1 MHYRL
6 NYMKRKCLLKFPL
19 RTLLTAIIVIG
30 LGISARTQVFDL
42 VKEGETLEIPF
53 TYTQDFI
60 LVELKLY
67 NKIPLQLIF
76 DTGAENTVIFD
87 KVFLDIFSVEYDMT
101 IPIIGSDLLAGSS
114 AKVARR
120 IPFQINAANKTSLD
134 VLVLENYT
142 GELKTYL
149 GTEVN
154 GILGSSFFRHF
165 IVEIDYK
172 KKHIILSRDRETFN
186 RKKRKYEAIPL
197 EIYRNKPY
205 VRAEVDV
212 AEQHSDSV
220 LLLID
225 TGAGIHFLL
234 HSNTAPDIEIP
245 DTTLVGHLGIGI
257 GGLLTGY
264 VGRTEKFQ
272 LGQQTFSDLLTNF
285 QDVDST
291 MVAQHR
297 ILRNGILG
305 NPFLSRYR
313 VMIDYSNEN
322 LYLLPRKGATRSFR
336 YDRSGLTLI
345 ASGPK
350 LNQYFIQSVRP
361 GSPAAEAG
369 ALPGDEIRWV
379 QRWPKAFWSLEG
391 LVELFKKKEGKK
403 IRLTVNR
410 NGEKVRLKFRL
421 RKLI

>member
-1 MHYRL
+1 MPKMRGA
-6 NYMKRKCLLKFPL
+6 KWVLLWL
-19 RTLLTAIIVIG
+19 CAVGWAATARG
-30 LGISARTQVFDL
+30 QLYDL
-42 VKEGETLEIPF
+42 IPEGETLELPF

-60 LVELKLY
+60 LVEMELY
-67 NKIPLQLIF
+67 GKVPLQFIF

-101 IPIIGSDLLAGSS
+101 IPIIGSDFLGGNQAQ
-114 AKVARR
+114 VARR
-120 IPFQINAANKTSLD
+120 IPFVIHNSVEAEMD
-134 VLVLENYT
+134 VLVLEEYN
-142 GELKTYL
+142 GALKTFL

-165 IVEIDYK
+165 LVEIDYK
-172 KKHIILSRDRETFN
+172 KEKIILSRDRKRFD
-186 RKKRKYEAIPL
+186 KKKKSYKVLPL
-197 EIYRNKPY
+197 EIHRNKPY
-205 VRAEVDV
+205 VQASVQVSESS
-212 AEQHSDSV
+212 SDSV

-234 HSNTAPDIEIP
+234 HSNTAPEIHIP

-264 VGRTEKFQ
+264 IGRTRYFQ
-272 LGQQTFSDLLTNF
+272 LGDQRFSDMLTHF
-285 QDVDST
+285 QDVDSA

-297 ILRNGILG
+297 VVRNGILG

-313 VMIDYSNEN
+313 VMIDYTHQL
-322 LYLLPRKGATRSFR
+322 LYLKPRKKSTRPFR
-336 YDRSGLTLI
+336 FDRSGLTLI
-345 ASGPK
+345 ASGPN
-350 LNQYFIQSVRP
+350 LNQYFVQSVRP

-379 QRWPKAFWSLEG
+379 QRWPRAFWNLER
-391 LVELFKKKEGKK
+391 LVKLLKKKEGKK
-403 IRLTVNR
+403 IRMTVR
-410 NGEKVRLKFRL
+410 RDGEKVRLKFRL